1 MNVVSFSKYL
11 ILASSLLALAACSSG
26 SGGSGGTGGTGNRA
40 PDAKAGANQS
50 VDEQTTVTLDG
61 SASTDPDGDTLGY
74 SWTQTA
80 GVTVTLTDA
89 SSVQAGFDSPDVGIG
104 SSTSLTFQLRVTDG
118 NGGVNTSSVDVTVN
132 GVSNTDPVVNAGNDQ
147 AAAEGSTVS
156 LTGTATDN
164 DIGDALSY
172 SWTQVSGTSV
182 SIINGDQS
190 AATFEAPLVGA
201 TPETLTFEL
210 AVNDGSTTVT
220 DLIAIT
226 VSEAAPTVDISGKV
240 QYQFVPPN
248 FACNGLDFGSTE
260 TRPIRAATVQ
270 LIDDASGAVL
280 DSLVAPENGD
290 YAFNNV
296 TPNTE
301 VRVRIRAE
309 LKRSGAP
316 SWDVEVRDNVDT
328 SPNPPP
334 LGSRPLYVY
343 EETFNSGLN
352 ANLVRDITATTGWDG
367 SAYTGTRAAAPFA
380 ILDTIYSAMQL
391 VLSADANADFGPLD
405 AFWSVNNTLTSPSNI
420 DAGELTSSFYR
431 GDLDSLF
438 LLGDANVDTEEFDDH
453 VSAHEWGHYF
463 DDVFSRSDST
473 GGSWSINQ
481 SLDARLAFGEGFA
494 QALASMALD
503 EPLYC
508 DTGPAGTNG
517 GFGIDAESVDAGL
530 QSPFNPGSVTTLLYD
545 LFDTNVDG
553 SDSSS
558 IGFGPIYD
566 TMVGPQSD
574 TEAFTTLF
582 SFATELR
589 ARLDAADQAFLDS
602 QLVRENVDVA
612 GLDIW
617 GSGQASVSEPPNQAQ
632 DVLPLYTEVPPNG
645 NPVNVCVNSDFD
657 SRRDGNKLAQYR
669 YLRIDIAEQRPYQ
682 IVAETVSADGNPPSE
697 PAPGFNC
704 VTAFQADPDDPEV
717 HTYSDPDFGLFL
729 NDTPPPDIRQ
739 KAGGYSCTPNR
750 EELTTGT
757 LIPGTYVM
765 DLTDYRVADE
775 DTISGYPN
783 RICIDVTV
791 TPN

>member
-1 MNVVSFSKYL
+1 MNVVFFRKHL
-11 ILASSLLALAACSSG
+11 ILASSLFALASCG
-26 SGGSGGTGGTGNRA
+26 GGGGGGSGGGGGTNNSA
-40 PDAKAGANQS
+40 PVANAGANQS
-50 VDEQTTVTLDG
+50 VDEQTTVTLNG
-61 SASTDPDGDTLGY
+61 SASSDPDGDTLGY

-80 GVTVTLTDA
+80 GVTVTLADA
-89 SSVQAGFDSPDVGIG
+89 FSVQASFDSPDVGIG

-118 NGGVNTSSVDVTVN
+118 NGGVNTTSVDVTVN
-132 GVSNTDPVVNAGNDQ
+132 GITNTDPVVDAGNDQ
-147 AAAEGSTVS
+147 AAAEGSMVS
-156 LTGTATDN
+156 LTGSATDG

-182 SIINGDQS
+182 SIINGDQA

-201 TPETLTFEL
+201 APETLTFEL
-210 AVNDGSTTVT
+210 AVNDGSTTAT

-226 VSEAAPTVDISGKV
+226 VSEAAPTVNISGKV

-248 FACNGLDFGSTE
+248 FGCNGLDFGSTE

-270 LIDDASGAVL
+270 LIDDASGTVL
-280 DSLVAPENGD
+280 NSLVAPENGD

-296 TPNTE
+296 TPNTD

-309 LKRSGAP
+309 LKRSGSP

-352 ANLVRDITATTGWDG
+352 AALVRDITATTGWDG

-380 ILDTIYSAMQL
+380 ILDSIYSGMKL
-391 VLSADANADFGPLD
+391 VLTADANANFGPLD
-405 AFWSVNNTLTSPSNI
+405 AFWSVNNTLTSPSDI

-438 LLGDANVDTEEFDDH
+438 LLGDADVDTEEFDDH
-453 VSAHEWGHYF
+453 VNVHEWGHYF
-463 DDVFSRSDST
+463 EDVFSRSDST
-473 GGSWSINQ
+473 GGPHSLGQSI
-481 SLDARLAFGEGFA
+481 DARLAFGEGWA
-494 QALASMALD
+494 TALAAMALN
-503 EPLYC
+503 EPQYC
-508 DTGPAGTNG
+508 DTGIPGTSG
-517 GFGIDAESVDAGL
+517 GFGINTESSEFGP
-530 QSPFNPGSVTTLLYD
+530 QGWFNEMSVATLLYD
-545 LFDTNVDG
+545 LYDTNVDG
-553 SDSSS
+553 SDTSS
-558 IGFGPIYD
+558 IGFGPIFA
-566 TMVGPQSD
+566 TMTGPQSS

-582 SFATELR
+582 TFATELR
-589 ARLDAADQAFLDS
+589 PQLNTADQAFLDS
-602 QLVRENVDVA
+602 QLVRENIDVP

-617 GSGQASVSEPPNQAQ
+617 GAGQANIATSPNQAQ
-632 DVLPLYTEVPPNG
+632 DVLPLYTAVAPDG
-645 NPVNVCVNSDFD
+645 NPVSVCVNSDYD

-704 VTAFQADPDDPEV
+704 ITAFQADPDDPEV
-717 HTYSDPDFGLFL
+717 HTYSDPDFELLL
-729 NDTPPPDIRQ
+729 NGSSQ
-739 KAGGYSCTPNR
+739 AFGFSCTPNR

-757 LIPGTYVM
+757 LNPGTYVM
-765 DLTDYRVADE
+765 DLSDYRMGDE
-775 DTISGYPN
+775 DTISSYPN